1 MPTGRDRANLNI
13 NEMPMDR
20 YSPRLSFRFPQWWS
34 VRPDYALDLGT
45 GMRLRRLFVRGK
57 EKRDPAN
64 EKYLYRT
71 SVIRIW
77 DYPAGPCRNS

>member
-57 EKRDPAN
+57 DKEG
-64 EKYLYRT
+64 
-71 SVIRIW
+71 S
-77 DYPAGPCRNS
+77 GQ